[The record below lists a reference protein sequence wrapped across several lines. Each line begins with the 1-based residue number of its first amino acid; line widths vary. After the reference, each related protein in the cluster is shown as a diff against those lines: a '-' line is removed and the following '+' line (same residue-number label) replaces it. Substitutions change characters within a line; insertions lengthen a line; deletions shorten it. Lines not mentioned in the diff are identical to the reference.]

1 MPVAFWLNKL
11 KTQEFNLYDDD
22 LSIQI
27 SNYWELIEGFDF
39 FKLRL
44 KIYISEIFW
53 FKIKQ
58 AEKLKIP

>member
-27 SNYWELIEGFDF
+27 SNYGELIEEFDF

-44 KIYISEIFW
+44 KIFISEIFW

>member
-27 SNYWELIEGFDF
+27 SNYGELIEEFDF

-44 KIYISEIFW
+44 KIFISEIF
-53 FKIKQ
+53 
-58 AEKLKIP
+58 